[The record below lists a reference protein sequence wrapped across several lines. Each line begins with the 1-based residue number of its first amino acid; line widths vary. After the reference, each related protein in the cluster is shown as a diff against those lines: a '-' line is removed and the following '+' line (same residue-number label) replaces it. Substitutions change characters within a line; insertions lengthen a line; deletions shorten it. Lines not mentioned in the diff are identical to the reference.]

1 MAGTTHDTRHSVDA
15 RETTSLIASD
25 KVEGTNVYD
34 HAGNKLGSIDTVM
47 IDKTSGQVSYAV
59 LSFGGFL
66 GFGESHYPLPWDQ
79 LRYDTRQDGYVVGI
93 TEEQLKGA
101 PSYGMQDTVDWTD
114 STWRGS
120 IDSYYG
126 AGRADDRRMGEGS
139 GRAGGS
145 SMGTGSSMGAGSS
158 TGGSYRKV

>member
-1 MAGTTHDTRHSVDA
+1 MASTTHDMRTNVDA
-15 RETTSLIASD
+15 RETTTLIASD

-34 HAGNKLGSIDTVM
+34 HAGNKLGAIDRVM

-66 GFGESHYPLPWDQ
+66 GFGESHYPLPWSQ

-101 PSYGMQDTVDWTD
+101 PHYGIQDTVDWSDTR
-114 STWRGS
+114 WRGS
-120 IDSYYG
+120 IDEYYG
-126 AGRADDRRMGEGS
+126 AGRAGDGMG
-139 GRAGGS
+139 RPTAMGGTS
-145 SMGTGSSMGAGSS
+145 RNA
-158 TGGSYRKV
+158 